1 MSSFMA
7 FFRPP
12 DIHHQGKAGKVFR
25 SSAGRKLI
33 DVWKWDIFTSVCSIF
48 MGASRDQLP
57 VRRGNMFPSCFLY
70 ASKLQIFPYIF
81 YGKQG
86 RAPDVLLGRPC
97 LPWQM
102 PKGQTM
108 QQGIQI
114 VSGVVQGRFLLRQQ
128 PRRRI
133 EHEATSVFG
142 RRSCYLAISVQSVR

>member
-1 MSSFMA
+1 MA

-33 DVWKWDIFTSVCSIF
+33 DVWKWDIFTSVCSLFLWERVAISF
-48 MGASRDQLP
+48 LFEEKEHVSFLLP
-57 VRRGNMFPSCFLY
+57 VCFKAADLSLYLLWKTRACSGCSFGPS
-70 ASKLQIFPYIF
+70 
-81 YGKQG
+81 
-86 RAPDVLLGRPC
+86 
-97 LPWQM
+97 LPAVAE

>member
-1 MSSFMA
+1 MIYDNCIKYIDKELKRNLIDKEWKQKYFLIYVFTRSVSSFMA

-70 ASKLQIFPYIF
+70 ASKLW
-81 YGKQG
+81 KT
-86 RAPDVLLGRPC
+86 RACSGCSFGPS
-97 LPWQM
+97 LPA
-102 PKGQTM
+102 
-108 QQGIQI
+108 
-114 VSGVVQGRFLLRQQ
+114 V
-128 PRRRI
+128 
-133 EHEATSVFG
+133 AD
-142 RRSCYLAISVQSVR
+142 A